1 MRVLIADDSRSYRM
15 ILRQILENQGF
26 DVTEVGDGEA
36 ALRHLSQETPPELA
50 ILDWVMPGMTGP
62 QVCRHVRNR
71 GGEVP
76 YTYLFLLTGR
86 GRIEDLAEGLD
97 SGADDYLSKPFV
109 RQELEARIMVG
120 QRNARL
126 HAALAEARRELWE
139 QSTKDALTGVRN
151 RGGIQ
156 EYLESLASPKT
167 DQQKPLSLIMIDI
180 DFFKRVNDDYGHPAG
195 DAVLQ
200 IVARRLSGALRESD
214 EVGRFGGEEF
224 LAVLPETD
232 HEQAM
237 AIAERIRRVI
247 AREPVQSGEVLID
260 VTASLGVATAET
272 VKNVSISK
280 LISAAD
286 ASLYRAKE
294 SGRNRVESAETPAK
308 VRYESAE
315 VLPNVRYFP
324 EVASAR

>member
-15 ILRQILENQGF
+15 ILRQILEKQGF
-26 DVTEVGDGEA
+26 DVTEVSDGNA
-36 ALRHLSQETPPELA
+36 ALRHLTQEDPPELA

-76 YTYLFLLTGR
+76 YTYLFLLTAR

-139 QSTKDALTGVRN
+139 QSTKDALTAVWN
-151 RGGIQ
+151 RRGIQ
-156 EYLESLASPKT
+156 EYLESLASPET
-167 DQQKPLSLIMIDI
+167 DQQKPLSLIMMDV
-180 DFFKRVNDDYGHPAG
+180 DFFKRVNDQYGHPAG

-200 IVARRLSGALRESD
+200 IVARRLSSALRESD

-224 LAVLPETD
+224 LVVLPETD

-237 AIAERIRRVI
+237 GIAERIRRTI
-247 AREPVQSGEVLID
+247 ASEPVQTGEGPIH
-260 VTASLGVATAET
+260 VTASLGVATAVT
-272 VKNVSISK
+272 IKSISTSK

-294 SGRNRVESAETPAK
+294 SGRNRVESAEGSN
-308 VRYESAE
+308 VRNESAE
-315 VLPNVRYFP
+315 VLVNVRYFP
-324 EVASAR
+324 EVASGR